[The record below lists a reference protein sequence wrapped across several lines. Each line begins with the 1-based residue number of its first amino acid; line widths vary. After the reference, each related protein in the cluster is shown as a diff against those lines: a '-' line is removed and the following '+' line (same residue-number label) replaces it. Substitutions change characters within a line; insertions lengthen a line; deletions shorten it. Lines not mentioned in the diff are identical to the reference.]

1 MLFLN
6 RALIT
11 LVFGLAGAVNST
23 AAAPAK
29 PASTRGYQMDYGP
42 FLSYTINCKTGSN
55 APDNLVLKGIA
66 IKIGANNEHAA
77 TVCFDTELMRYAAG
91 WTGGFLNI
99 SNTHLNTYKGS
110 EEAFAVGDI
119 FFSTKPEPGWA
130 RGDETA
136 DPRPLKAGPLP
147 KDWARFKGL
156 YRHGD

>member
-1 MLFLN
+1 
-6 RALIT
+6 
-11 LVFGLAGAVNST
+11 
-23 AAAPAK
+23 
-29 PASTRGYQMDYGP
+29 MDYGP
-42 FLSYTINCKTGSN
+42 FLCYTINCKTSSN

-66 IKIGANNEHAA
+66 IKVGASNEA

-110 EEAFAVGDI
+110 EEAFADGQI
-119 FFSTKPEPGWA
+119 FFATKREPGWA

-147 KDWARFKGL
+147 KDWARCKGL
-156 YRHGD
+156 YRN